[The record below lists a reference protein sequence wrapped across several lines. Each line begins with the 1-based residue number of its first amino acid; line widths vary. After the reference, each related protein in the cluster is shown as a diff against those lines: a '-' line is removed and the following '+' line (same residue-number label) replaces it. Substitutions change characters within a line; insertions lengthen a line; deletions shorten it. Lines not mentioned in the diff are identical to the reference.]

1 VNARGAVLAVAWL
14 LAAGAVRAETLV
26 VMPVKLLDTSQEA
39 DDQRA
44 AHERRLAMV
53 GAALAAD
60 LRGGTFETTLLADPA
75 AIEATCPR
83 PTAAACLIGFARDL
97 GGDKALFTVVQKTST
112 LILQV
117 FAHVVDTGTTAL
129 VASRDLNFRGDTD
142 EAWMRMEGFLAEQ
155 LADATSGA
163 PRR

>member
-1 VNARGAVLAVAWL
+1 MTRSGALAAAACLL

-39 DDQRA
+39 TDQRA
-44 AHERRLAMV
+44 AHDRRLRMV
-53 GAALAAD
+53 GEALAAD
-60 LRGGTFETTLLADPA
+60 LRGAFATTLLADPA
-75 AIEATCPR
+75 AIEAACPR
-83 PTAAACLIGFARDL
+83 QTAACLIGFARDL
-97 GGDKALFTVVQKTST
+97 GGDKALFTVVQKSST
-112 LILQV
+112 LIMQV

-129 VASRDLNFRGDTD
+129 VASRDLNFRDDTD
-142 EAWMRMEGFLAEQ
+142 ESWMRMEGFLAEQ